1 MKYKLDDVYYDVNI
15 VKKSNKNSY
24 IRVKEDKTILVT
36 TNFLV
41 SKSYI
46 KDFLDRNQNYL
57 RDMMTK
63 RDNEQEKR
71 NSFFFLGTEYDII
84 IVPAYNETFILD
96 SKIYTKS
103 MKDLT
108 KWYKKQIE
116 KIFNERLDIIY
127 NKFEEN
133 IPYPK
138 LKIRM
143 MKTRWGVCNKRD
155 DSITINANLIRET
168 IDKLDYVIVHEL
180 SHFIHFN
187 HSRSF
192 WNCVEKY
199 VPNYKKIRKALRE

>member
-1 MKYKLDDVYYDVNI
+1 MKYKLDDVYYDVNV

-41 SKSYI
+41 SKRYI

-63 RDNEQEKR
+63 RDTEQEKR
-71 NSFFFLGTEYDII
+71 NRFFFLGIEYDII
-84 IVPAYNETFILD
+84 IVPTYSETFILD
-96 SKIYTKS
+96 GKIYTKS

-127 NKFEEN
+127 NKFEED

-155 DSITINANLIRET
+155 NSITINANLIRET

-187 HSRSF
+187 HSKSF

>member
-1 MKYKLDDVYYDVNI
+1 MKYKLDDIYYDVKV
-15 VKKSNKNSY
+15 VKKNNKNSY

-36 TNFLV
+36 TSFLV
-41 SKSYI
+41 SKGYI
-46 KDFLDRNQNYL
+46 KDLLDRNQKYL
-57 RDMMTK
+57 REMINK
-63 RDNEQEKR
+63 RNIEQEKR
-71 NSFFFLGTEYDII
+71 NSFFFLGVEYDII
-84 IVPAYNETFILD
+84 MVPTYSETIILNG
-96 SKIYTKS
+96 KIYTRS

-108 KWYKKQIE
+108 KWYKKQIDN
-116 KIFNERLDIIY
+116 IFNERLNAVY

-138 LKIRM
+138 LKIRT

-199 VPNYKKIRKALRE
+199 APNYKKIRKALRE

>member
-1 MKYKLDDVYYDVNI
+1 MKYKLDDVYYDVKV
-15 VKKSNKNSY
+15 VKKNNKNSY

-36 TNFLV
+36 TSFLV
-41 SKSYI
+41 SNAYI
-46 KDFLDRNQNYL
+46 KDLLDRNQHYL
-57 RDMMTK
+57 REMVNK
-63 RDNEQEKR
+63 RNIEQEKR
-71 NSFFFLGTEYDII
+71 NSFFFLGVEYDII
-84 IVPAYNETFILD
+84 MVPTYSETIILNG
-96 SKIYTKS
+96 KIYTRS

-108 KWYKKQIE
+108 KWYSKEIE
-116 KIFNERLDIIY
+116 NIFNERLNAVY

-138 LKIRM
+138 LKIRT

-187 HSRSF
+187 HSRLF

-199 VPNYKKIRKALRE
+199 APNYKKIRKALRE

>member
-1 MKYKLDDVYYDVNI
+1 MKYKLDDVYYDVNV

-41 SKSYI
+41 SKRYI

-63 RDNEQEKR
+63 RDTEQEKR
-71 NSFFFLGTEYDII
+71 NNFFFLGIEYDII
-84 IVPAYNETFILD
+84 IVPTYSETFILD

-127 NKFEEN
+127 NKFEED

-155 DSITINANLIRET
+155 NSITINANLIRET

>member
-1 MKYKLDDVYYDVNI
+1 MKYKLDGVYYDVKI

-24 IRVKEDKTILVT
+24 IRVKEDKTIQVT
-36 TNFLV
+36 TNFLA
-41 SKSYI
+41 SKRYI
-46 KDFLDRNQNYL
+46 EELLDRNQEYL
-57 RDMMTK
+57 KDMMTK
-63 RDNEQEKR
+63 RDSEQEKR
-71 NSFFFLGTEYDII
+71 DSFFFLGVEYDII
-84 IVPAYNETFILD
+84 IVPSYNETFILNG
-96 SKIYTKS
+96 KIYTKS
-103 MKDLT
+103 MNDLT

-116 KIFNERLDIIY
+116 HIFNERLDIVY
-127 NKFEEN
+127 NKFEEK

-138 LKIRM
+138 LKIRA

-155 DSITINANLIRET
+155 ESITINANLIRET

-199 VPNYKKIRKALRE
+199 APNYKRIRKSLRE

>member
-1 MKYKLDDVYYDVNI
+1 MKYKLDGVYYDVKI

-24 IRVKEDKTILVT
+24 IRVKEDKTIQVT
-36 TNFLV
+36 TNFLA
-41 SKSYI
+41 SKRYI
-46 KDFLDRNQNYL
+46 EELLDRNQEYL
-57 RDMMTK
+57 KDMMTK

-71 NSFFFLGTEYDII
+71 DSFFFLGLEYDII
-84 IVPAYNETFILD
+84 IVPSYNETFILNG
-96 SKIYTKS
+96 KIYTKS
-103 MKDLT
+103 MNDLT

-116 KIFNERLDIIY
+116 HIFNERLDIVY
-127 NKFEEN
+127 NKFEER

-138 LKIRM
+138 LKIRT

-155 DSITINANLIRET
+155 ESITINANLIRET

-187 HSRSF
+187 HSKYF

-199 VPNYKKIRKALRE
+199 APNYKRIRKSLRE

>member
-1 MKYKLDDVYYDVNI
+1 MRYKLDGVYYDVNV

-41 SKSYI
+41 SKRYI

-63 RDNEQEKR
+63 RDTEQEKR
-71 NSFFFLGTEYDII
+71 NRFFFLGIEYDII
-84 IVPAYNETFILD
+84 IVPTYSETFILD
-96 SKIYTKS
+96 GKIYTKS

-127 NKFEEN
+127 NKFEED

-187 HSRSF
+187 HSKSF